1 MKLNELNRN
10 QLKSELIL
18 LMDKVASHLRNESD
32 VDKFLDETN
41 LFDDWELILPESE
54 FSVFIITVLNDIRKD
69 SIMDTIIDS
78 CKEKKKRSTQKNSS
92 NLHVEPDPR
101 TSELC
106 DHPFN

>member
-1 MKLNELNRN
+1 MKLNELNRH

-54 FSVFIITVLNDIRKD
+54 FSIFIITVLNDIRND
-69 SIMDTIIDS
+69 SIIDTIIDS
-78 CKEKKKRSTQKNSS
+78 CKEKKKISTQKNSS

>member
-1 MKLNELNRN
+1 MKLNELNRH
-10 QLKSELIL
+10 QLKSELIH
-18 LMDKVASHLRNESD
+18 LMDKVASHLKNEPD

-41 LFDDWELILPESE
+41 LFDDWEVILPESE
-54 FSVFIITVLNDIRKD
+54 FSIFIITVLNDIRKD

-78 CKEKKKRSTQKNSS
+78 CKEKKKRGTQKNSS
-92 NLHVEPDPR
+92 NPHVEPDPR

>member
-1 MKLNELNRN
+1 MKLNELNRH
-10 QLKSELIL
+10 QLKSELIH
-18 LMDKVASHLRNESD
+18 LMDKVASHLKNEPD

-54 FSVFIITVLNDIRKD
+54 FSIFIITVLNDIRKD

-78 CKEKKKRSTQKNSS
+78 CKKKKKKSTQKNNSD
-92 NLHVEPDPR
+92 LHVEQDPR

>member
-18 LMDKVASHLRNESD
+18 LMDKVASHLRNEPD

-54 FSVFIITVLNDIRKD
+54 FSIFIITVLNDIRKD

-92 NLHVEPDPR
+92 NPHVEPDPR

>member
-1 MKLNELNRN
+1 MSLNDLNRH

-18 LMDKVASHLRNESD
+18 LMDKVASHLRNEPD

-41 LFDDWELILPESE
+41 LFDDWEVILPESE
-54 FSVFIITVLNDIRKD
+54 FSIFIITVLNDIRKD

-78 CKEKKKRSTQKNSS
+78 CKEKKMISTQKNSS
-92 NLHVEPDPR
+92 NLHVEADPR